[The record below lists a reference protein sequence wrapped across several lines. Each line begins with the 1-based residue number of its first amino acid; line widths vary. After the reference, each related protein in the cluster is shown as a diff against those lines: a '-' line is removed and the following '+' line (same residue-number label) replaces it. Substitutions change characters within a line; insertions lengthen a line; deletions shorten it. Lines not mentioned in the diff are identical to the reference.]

1 MKFTEYEYTR
11 PNYEED
17 KKKVENLI
25 ERFNKCTTAQEQ
37 IKIIEEMDAFK
48 KTFSTNMNL
57 AYIRHTIDTN
67 DEFYKKEQDFLD
79 EYTPHYSVLETKM
92 YEAIDNSKFKKELK
106 EHFGS
111 HLFDLIKCKL
121 VFKDEAVPFKQ
132 KENQLITKYNKIIAS
147 CQIDFDGKK
156 LTLPQM
162 APYTQSKDRNIRKA
176 ATDKIA
182 EFFQEHEEEID
193 NIYDKMV
200 HVRTDMAKAL
210 GFDSYIEF
218 QYKSLMRTD
227 YDKEDVAKY
236 REFVKKYVTPVYLK
250 LVEKQSK
257 RIGIHDMKVYDQ
269 NIVFTDGNA
278 KPHGGRDF
286 LVENARKMYAELS
299 SQTKD
304 FFEFMYEREL
314 FDLESKK
321 GKESGGYCTTME
333 DYDSPFIF
341 ANFNG
346 TTHDVEVMTH
356 EAGHAFQ
363 SYTSMD
369 GRIFEYIW
377 ATYEACEIHSMSM
390 EFLTWPW
397 MELFFE
403 EETDK
408 FKFSHLDGAINFIPY
423 GVTID
428 HFQHFV
434 YENPDA
440 TPEQRK
446 AKYHEIEKLY
456 RPNLDYDNEFLEKG
470 TWWYRQGHVFNTP
483 FYYIDYTL
491 AQVCAFQFLLK
502 SLEDREKAFE
512 DYLEICKV
520 GGSESFFGI
529 MEKGNIKNPME
540 DGVIEDI
547 LPKLL
552 VILDEIEKRL

>member
-1 MKFTEYEYTR
+1 
-11 PNYEED
+11 
-17 KKKVENLI
+17 
-25 ERFNKCTTAQEQ
+25 
-37 IKIIEEMDAFK
+37 
-48 KTFSTNMNL
+48 
-57 AYIRHTIDTN
+57 
-67 DEFYKKEQDFLD
+67 
-79 EYTPHYSVLETKM
+79 
-92 YEAIDNSKFKKELK
+92 
-106 EHFGS
+106 
-111 HLFDLIKCKL
+111 
-121 VFKDEAVPFKQ
+121 
-132 KENQLITKYNKIIAS
+132 
-147 CQIDFDGKK
+147 
-156 LTLPQM
+156 
-162 APYTQSKDRNIRKA
+162 
-176 ATDKIA
+176 
-182 EFFQEHEEEID
+182 
-193 NIYDKMV
+193 
-200 HVRTDMAKAL
+200 
-210 GFDSYIEF
+210 
-218 QYKSLMRTD
+218 
-227 YDKEDVAKY
+227 
-236 REFVKKYVTPVYLK
+236 
-250 LVEKQSK
+250 
-257 RIGIHDMKVYDQ
+257 
-269 NIVFTDGNA
+269 
-278 KPHGGRDF
+278 
-286 LVENARKMYAELS
+286 MYAELS
-299 SQTKD
+299 PQTKD

-377 ATYEACEIHSMSM
+377 PTYEACEIHSMSM

-520 GGSESFFGI
+520 GGRESFFGI

>member
-1 MKFTEYEYTR
+1 MKFKDYKYER

-17 KKKVENLI
+17 KIKVNDMIKRFSNSTSAKEEI
-25 ERFNKCTTAQEQ
+25 EI
-37 IKIIEEMDAFK
+37 IKEMDAFK
-48 KTFSTNMNL
+48 KTLSTNMNL

-79 EYTPHYSVLETKM
+79 EYSPHYAVLETKM
-92 YEAIDNSKFKKELK
+92 YEAVDKSKFKDELIKE
-106 EHFGS
+106 FGA

-121 VFKDEAVPFKQ
+121 IFKDDAVPYKQ

-147 CQIDFDGKK
+147 CQIEFDGKT

-162 APYTQSKDRNIRKA
+162 APYTQSIDRGVRKA
-176 ATDKIA
+176 ATEKIA
-182 EFFQEHEEEID
+182 EFFEEHEEEID
-193 NIYDKMV
+193 KIYDEMV
-200 HVRTDMAKAL
+200 HVRTEMARVL
-210 GFDSYIEF
+210 GFDSYIDY
-218 QYKSLMRTD
+218 QYKALMRTD
-227 YDKEDVAKY
+227 YDKNDVAKY
-236 REFVKKYVTPVYLK
+236 REYVKKYVTPVYLK
-250 LVEKQSK
+250 LLEKQSK
-257 RIGIHDMKVYDQ
+257 RIGIDDMKAYDT
-269 NIVFTDGNA
+269 NIIFTDGNA

-286 LVENARKMYAELS
+286 LVENAKKMYGELS
-299 SQTKD
+299 PQTGE
-304 FFEFMYEREL
+304 FFNFMYDRDL

-321 GKESGGYCTTME
+321 GKESGGYCTTIE
-333 DYDSPFIF
+333 DYNSPFIF

-363 SYTSMD
+363 AFTSMD

-377 ATYEACEIHSMSM
+377 PTYEACEIHSMSM
-390 EFLTWPW
+390 EFLTWQW

-403 EETDK
+403 DETDK
-408 FKFSHLDGAINFIPY
+408 FKFSHLSGAINFIPY

-428 HFQHFV
+428 HFQHYV

-440 TPEQRK
+440 TPEERK
-446 AKYHEIEKLY
+446 VKYHEIEKMY

-470 TWWYRQGHVFNTP
+470 TWWYRQGHVFNEP

-491 AQVCAFQFLLK
+491 AQVCAFEFLLK
-502 SLEDREKAFE
+502 SREDRQKAFE

-520 GGSESFFGI
+520 GGLKSFFGI
-529 MEKGNIKNPME
+529 MEAGNIKNPME
-540 DGVIEDI
+540 DGVLEEI

-552 VILDEIEKRL
+552 KILDEIEERL